1 MQALFISIFIL
12 LASPQQFELK
22 QYKMTMT
29 ECLQSLELI
38 DETIENIRNTTIN
51 GVTAIYVGS
60 ACVPIFES
68 GEL

>member
-1 MQALFISIFIL
+1 MQAIFISIFIL
-12 LASPQQFELK
+12 LSGSQQFEIK

-29 ECLQSLELI
+29 ECLQSLTLI
-38 DETIENIRNTTIN
+38 DETIENSRNTMIN

>member
-60 ACVPIFES
+60 ACVPIFDS